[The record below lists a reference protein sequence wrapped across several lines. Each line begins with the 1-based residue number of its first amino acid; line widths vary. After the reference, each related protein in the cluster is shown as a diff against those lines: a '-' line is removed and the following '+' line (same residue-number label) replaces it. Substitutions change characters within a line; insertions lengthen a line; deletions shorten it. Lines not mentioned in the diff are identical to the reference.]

1 MLQVADLSS
10 HHVPPLARVA
20 PVGGVPGGAQLNL
33 NARMKHRN
41 AVALMVVG
49 ALLWSIGGVV
59 SRHLQSAEGLE
70 ITFWR
75 STFAALTVLAWFA
88 ARRDAQPFVTLTA
101 GGSVVWISG
110 VMWAVMFTCFMVALS
125 MTRVANVLITQSL
138 APVFTALLAWL
149 VLRKPVGVRTW
160 AAILIAAAGI
170 SSMYVFDIAGLEG
183 RHARGVL
190 VALGIPAAAAVNWV
204 VLERAGRSLDL
215 TSAVL
220 VGGVLSALIALPVAW
235 PLNTS
240 MHDIALLGL
249 LGVVQLGVPC
259 ILVMRAARDL
269 AAPELALLALLEVVF
284 GIALAWAFGGEPP
297 GLITVVGG
305 SAVLAALVF
314 NEVSKPAAAA
324 AESVVA

>member
-1 MLQVADLSS
+1 M
-10 HHVPPLARVA
+10 PPAARVA
-20 PVGGVPGGAQLNL
+20 AVDRVVGESQLDL
-33 NARMKHRN
+33 TARMKHRN

-49 ALLWSIGGVV
+49 ALMWSIGGVV

-75 STFAALTVLAWFA
+75 SAFAALTVLAWFA
-88 ARRDAQPFVTLTA
+88 IRRDAQPLAALTA
-101 GGSVVWISG
+101 GGRAVWISG
-110 VMWAVMFTCFMVALS
+110 LMWAVMFTCFMVAMS

-138 APVFTALLAWL
+138 APVFTALLAWI

-160 AAILIAAAGI
+160 GAILVATAGI
-170 SSMYVFDIAGLEG
+170 VSMYVFDISGLEG

-204 VLERAGRSLDL
+204 VLQRAGRHLDL

-220 VGGVLSALIALPVAW
+220 IGGVLSAFVALPLAW

-240 MHDIALLGL
+240 IHDIALLAL
-249 LGVVQLGVPC
+249 LGVVQLGIPC
-259 ILVMRAARDL
+259 ILVMRAARQL

-284 GIALAWAFGGEPP
+284 GILLAWWFGGERP
-297 GLITVVGG
+297 GLITVAGG

-314 NEVSKPAAAA
+314 NELSKPTAVAT
-324 AESVVA
+324 ESVVA